1 MNEEDEEKLRKSSFK
16 SKRREYKDEKKRV
29 AGELVTALRDPTVV
43 VMADWLKARGSL
55 KRWTR
60 YYFVLK
66 PGLLLVYKTDKTHK
80 QSHWVGT
87 ILLNCCELIERPS
100 KKDGFCFKLFHPLDQ
115 NIWAT
120 RGPFGE
126 SHGAVTLHVL
136 PTTYLICRAPS
147 NQAGRCWMDALELA
161 LRCSGLLM
169 RTMHKLEAP
178 KDLDQSASANEML
191 EPIVPIDIEE
201 VSMDGDDTTP
211 HLNISETE
219 AERHFTGLDDRS
231 QDEIA
236 LSDAEEENEPEQK
249 ESPWVKS
256 EVETFNHL
264 GAESQTGDVGEEN
277 KGFLWTLLK
286 QVRPGMDLSKVVLP
300 TFILEPRSFLEKLS
314 DYYFHA
320 DLLQEASLED
330 DPHLRMLKVARFYL
344 SGFYKK
350 PKGIKKPYNP
360 ILGETYRCCWEHP
373 DGSTTF
379 YVAEQV
385 SHHPPISSIFV
396 SNRKAGFDVSATILS
411 KSKYYGNSASVMM
424 LGKIRIRL
432 LNRGET
438 YTVGLPF
445 ANVKGIMIGSMT
457 LEMGGQVT
465 IECDRTAYT
474 CFLDFKLKPFLGG
487 SMNVMNGQIK
497 LGKETITDFDGHWDG
512 LITYRNVKDGSKAT
526 LWEATPETFQRRLQ
540 MKEIPL
546 EQQGDW
552 ESKRLWLKVSEAIQ
566 NDDQYAATEEKTV
579 LEDDQRRRAKS
590 GVPHETKIFRHNTQ
604 RDIYE
609 YIHADHRP
617 WDLHN
622 DVKQI
627 EHDYVIKT
635 ICRVKSSNKLA
646 KGPRPAGE
654 GEEEE
659 SSDSTTH
666 ATLTNRRKPR
676 GGEEHVTSTE
686 MKESLDRTA
695 LLLERLGERLDEVAA
710 DASSSR
716 RSLLWAA
723 FALALLHIFLFL
735 SLRDRIAAA
744 VAAAAH
750 PPLPPAP

>member
-1 MNEEDEEKLRKSSFK
+1 MHLVAIPFRFTLTFSLLRSSLNPLTLYSMKSLRRRLSRSFSSNSTNNVNSSIQ
-16 SKRREYKDEKKRV
+16 SKKKEYKDEKKRV
-29 AGELVTALRDPTVV
+29 ASELVTALRDPTVV
-43 VMADWLKARGSL
+43 VMADWLKARGTL
-55 KRWTR
+55 KRWNR

-87 ILLNCCELIERPS
+87 ILLNVCELIERPS

-178 KDLDQSASANEML
+178 KDLEQSPSTSEML
-191 EPIVPIDIEE
+191 EAAVQIDIEE
-201 VSMDGDDTTP
+201 VSMDGEDATP
-211 HLNISETE
+211 INISETE

-249 ESPWVKS
+249 ESPWMKS
-256 EVETFNHL
+256 EVETFGPL
-264 GAESQTGDVGEEN
+264 GGDSQTGDVGEEN
-277 KGFLWTLLK
+277 KSLLWALLK

-320 DLLQEASLED
+320 DLLHEASLED
-330 DPHLRMLKVARFYL
+330 DPHMRMVKVVRFYL

-350 PKGIKKPYNP
+350 PKGLKKPYNP
-360 ILGETYRCCWEHP
+360 ILGETFRCCWEHP

-385 SHHPPISSIFV
+385 SHHPPISSLFV
-396 SNRKAGFDVSATILS
+396 SNRKAGFDVSATILA
-411 KSKYYGNSASVMM
+411 KSKYYGNSVSAMM

-445 ANVKGIMIGSMT
+445 ANCKGIMIGTMT
-457 LEMGGQVT
+457 LELGGQ
-465 IECDRTAYT
+465 
-474 CFLDFKLKPFLGG
+474 LKPFLGG

-497 LGKETITDFDGHWDG
+497 LGKETITEIDGHWDG
-512 LITYRNVKDGSKAT
+512 LISYKNVKDGSKAT
-526 LWEATPETFQRRLQ
+526 LWEATTETFGRRLPR
-540 MKEIPL
+540 KEIPL
-546 EQQGDW
+546 ESQGDW
-552 ESKRLWLKVSEAIQ
+552 ESKKLWIKVSEAIA
-566 NDDQYAATEEKTV
+566 NDDQYKATEEKTV
-579 LEDDQRRRAKS
+579 LEADQRRRAKS
-590 GVPHETKIFRHNTQ
+590 GIAHETKFFRHNQ
-604 RDIYE
+604 RDTY
-609 YIHADHRP
+609 
-617 WDLHN
+617 
-622 DVKQI
+622 
-627 EHDYVIKT
+627 DYV
-635 ICRVKSSNKLA
+635 
-646 KGPRPAGE
+646 
-654 GEEEE
+654 
-659 SSDSTTH
+659 H
-666 ATLTNRRKPR
+666 A
-676 GGEEHVTSTE
+676 E
-686 MKESLDRTA
+686 
-695 LLLERLGERLDEVAA
+695 
-710 DASSSR
+710 
-716 RSLLWAA
+716 
-723 FALALLHIFLFL
+723 
-735 SLRDRIAAA
+735 
-744 VAAAAH
+744 
-750 PPLPPAP
+750 

>member
-1 MNEEDEEKLRKSSFK
+1 MESLRRRLSRSFSSTSSVVIQ
-16 SKRREYKDEKKRV
+16 SKKKEYKDEKKRV
-29 AGELVTALRDPTVV
+29 ASELVTALRDPTVV

-55 KRWTR
+55 RKWNR

-87 ILLNCCELIERPS
+87 ILLNVCELIERPS

-178 KDLDQSASANEML
+178 KDGEPSTSSNGML
-191 EPIVPIDIEE
+191 EAIAPIDIEE
-201 VSMDGDDTTP
+201 LSIDGEDAAASK
-211 HLNISETE
+211 NISENE
-219 AERHFTGLDDRS
+219 AEQHFTGLDDRS

-236 LSDAEEENEPEQK
+236 LSDDENEADQP
-249 ESPWVKS
+249 ESPWAKS
-256 EVETFNHL
+256 DVEAFGPL
-264 GAESQTGDVGEEN
+264 GADTQTSDVGDEN
-277 KGFLWTLLK
+277 KGLLWALLK

-314 DYYFHA
+314 DYYYHA
-320 DLLQEASLED
+320 DLLHEASLEE
-330 DPHLRMLKVARFYL
+330 DPHMRMLKVARFYL

-350 PKGIKKPYNP
+350 PKGLKKPYNP
-360 ILGETYRCCWEHP
+360 ILGETFRCCWEHP
-373 DGSTTF
+373 DGSSTF

-385 SHHPPISSIFV
+385 SHHPPISSLFV
-396 SNRKAGFDVSATILS
+396 SNRKAGFDVSATILA
-411 KSKYYGNSASVMM
+411 KSKYYGNSVSAMM

-445 ANVKGIMIGSMT
+445 ANCKGIMIGSMT
-457 LEMGGQVT
+457 LELGGQVV

-474 CFLDFKLKPFLGG
+474 CTLDFKLKPFLGG
-487 SMNVMNGQIK
+487 TMNVINGQIK
-497 LGKETITDFDGHWDG
+497 LGKETITDIDGHWDG
-512 LITYRNVKDGSKAT
+512 VIQYKSVKDGSRST
-526 LWEATPETFQRRLQ
+526 LWEATPATFERRLTR
-540 MKEIPL
+540 KEIPI
-546 EQQGDW
+546 ENQGDW
-552 ESKRLWLKVSEAIQ
+552 ESKRLWIKVSEAIA
-566 NDDQYAATEEKTV
+566 NDDQYKATEEKTV

-590 GVPHETKIFRHNTQ
+590 GIPHETKIFRHNVQ
-604 RDIYE
+604 RDVYD

-627 EHDYVIKT
+627 ENDYVIKT
-635 ICRVKSSNKLA
+635 ICKVKSAA
-646 KGPRPAGE
+646 KTPKGQRPAE
-654 GEEEE
+654 VEEEE

-666 ATLTNRRKPR
+666 ATLTNRRKQKD
-676 GGEEHVTSTE
+676 EHAISTE
-686 MKESLDRTA
+686 IKDSLERTSF
-695 LLLERLGERLDEVAA
+695 LLERLGDKLD
-710 DASSSR
+710 SSSAESSSAR
-716 RSLLWAA
+716 KSLLMAV
-723 FALALLHIFLFL
+723 FALALLNIFLFL
-735 SLRDRIAAA
+735 SLRDKIAIIASLSHHDP
-744 VAAAAH
+744 AH
-750 PPLPPAP
+750 

>member
-1 MNEEDEEKLRKSSFK
+1 MLEEEDEKLRKSSFK
-16 SKRREYKDEKKRV
+16 SKKKEYKDEKKRV
-29 AGELVTALRDPTVV
+29 ASELVTALRDPTVV

-55 KRWTR
+55 KRWNR

-87 ILLNCCELIERPS
+87 ILLNVCELIERPS

-126 SHGAVTLHVL
+126 SHGAISMHVL
-136 PTTYLICRAPS
+136 PSTYLICRAPS

-169 RTMHKLEAP
+169 RTMHKLETP
-178 KDLDQSASANEML
+178 KDAEPSTSANEML
-191 EPIVPIDIEE
+191 EAAVQIDVEE
-201 VSMDGDDTTP
+201 VSMDGDVDSTP
-211 HLNISETE
+211 KNISETE

-236 LSDAEEENEPEQK
+236 LSDAEEENEKEEP
-249 ESPWVKS
+249 ESPWTKS
-256 EVETFNHL
+256 DVETFGPL
-264 GAESQTGDVGEEN
+264 GADSQTGDVGEEN
-277 KGFLWTLLK
+277 KSLLWALLK

-330 DPHLRMLKVARFYL
+330 DPHMRMLKVARFYL

-350 PKGIKKPYNP
+350 PKGLKKPYNP
-360 ILGETYRCCWEHP
+360 ILGETFRCCWEHP

-385 SHHPPISSIFV
+385 SHHPPISSLFV
-396 SNRKAGFDVSATILS
+396 SNRKAGFDVSATILA
-411 KSKYYGNSASVMM
+411 KSKYYGNSVSAMM

-445 ANVKGIMIGSMT
+445 ANCKGIMIGTMT
-457 LEMGGQVT
+457 MELGGQVT

-474 CFLDFKLKPFLGG
+474 CLLDFKLKPFLGG

-497 LGKETITDFDGHWDG
+497 LGKETITEIEGHWDG
-512 LITYRNVKDGSKAT
+512 LIIYRNVNGAKST
-526 LWEATPETFQRRLQ
+526 LWEATPDTFGRRLQ
-540 MKEIPL
+540 RKEIPV
-546 EQQGDW
+546 ESQGTW
-552 ESKRLWLKVSEAIQ
+552 ESKKLWIKVSEAIQ
-566 NDDQYAATEEKTV
+566 NDDQYKATEEKTV
-579 LEDDQRRRAKS
+579 LEGDQRRRAKS
-590 GVPHETKIFRHNTQ
+590 GIPHETKFFRHNPQ
-604 RDIYE
+604 RDIFE

-622 DVKQI
+622 DVRQI
-627 EHDYVIKT
+627 EHDYHIKT
-635 ICRVKSSNKLA
+635 ICRVKSSKKTSKA
-646 KGPRPAGE
+646 QRAAE
-654 GEEEE
+654 EEVEEEE

-666 ATLTNRRKPR
+666 ATLTNRRKAR
-676 GGEEHVTSTE
+676 DDYATASE
-686 MKESLDRTA
+686 MKDSLDRTA
-695 LLLERLGERLDEVAA
+695 LQLERLGERLDEVAA
-710 DASSSR
+710 DAASSR

-723 FALALLHIFLFL
+723 FALALLHVFLFL

-744 VAAAAH
+744 VADAAQQ
-750 PPLPPAP
+750 PPSP